1 MYNVASIQRYL
12 IGAGYFHWDI
22 DPELFSL
29 GPISI
34 RWYGLMFA
42 SSFLFGFLLLRR
54 IFRLEGR
61 PVKNLDKLLVYV
73 LIGTILGARL
83 GHCFFYNPSYFLS
96 NPIEILKVWKGGL
109 ASHGGGL
116 GALIAIFLYSRNHPH
131 ESYLWLLDRIAIVAG
146 LCGFFIRIGN
156 LFNSEIIGT
165 PTTLPWAFIFE
176 KVDNIPRHPVQLY
189 ESVTYGLIFI
199 LLLIIYTKQRRKI
212 KQGFLAGLFLLL
224 AFTARFFLEFV
235 KARQA
240 SYSSNLP
247 LSVGQLLSIPF
258 LLAGIVLIIYAHSK
272 TTVPDSVTEGRHQ
285 NYQNRPDDTGGWKQ
299 QRGQDT

>member
-1 MYNVASIQRYL
+1 MYDVASIQHYL
-12 IGAGYFHWDI
+12 TSAEYFHWDI

-34 RWYGLMFA
+34 RWYGLAFA
-42 SSFLFGFLLLRR
+42 SSFFFGFLLLRR

-116 GALIAIFLYSRNHPH
+116 GALIAIFLYSRNKPQ
-131 ESYLWLLDRIAIVAG
+131 EPYLWLLDRIAIVAG
-146 LCGFFIRIGN
+146 LAGFFIRIGN

-189 ESVTYGLIFI
+189 ESVTYGLIFV
-199 LLLIIYTKQRRKI
+199 LLLTIYKKTKCRTR
-212 KQGFLAGLFLLL
+212 QGLIAGLFLLL
-224 AFTARFFLEFV
+224 VFTARFFLEFV
-235 KARQA
+235 KARQT
-240 SYSSNLP
+240 SYSAGLP

-272 TTVPDSVTEGRHQ
+272 ATVPDSVTEL
-285 NYQNRPDDTGGWKQ
+285 
-299 QRGQDT
+299 

>member
-1 MYNVASIQRYL
+1 MCGVDSIQHYL
-12 IGAGYFHWDI
+12 IGAGYFHWNI

-29 GPISI
+29 GPVKI
-34 RWYGLMFA
+34 RWYGLAFA
-42 SSFLFGFLLLRR
+42 SSFIFGFLLMRR

-61 PVKNLDKLLVYV
+61 PVKNLEKLLVYV

-116 GALIAIFLYSRNHPH
+116 GVLITIFLYSRNNPQ
-131 ESYLWLLDRIAIVAG
+131 EPYLWLLDRIAIVAG
-146 LCGFFIRIGN
+146 LAGFFIRIGN
-156 LFNSEIIGT
+156 LFNSEIIGA
-165 PTTLPWAFIFE
+165 PTTLPWALIFD

-189 ESVTYGLIFI
+189 ESVTYGLIFVV
-199 LLLIIYTKQRRKI
+199 LLTIYKKQRHKV
-212 KQGFLAGLFLLL
+212 KQGFLTGLFLFLV
-224 AFTARFFLEFV
+224 FTARFFLEFV

-258 LLAGIVLIIYAHSK
+258 LLTGIVLIIYAHSK
-272 TTVPDSVTEGRHQ
+272 ATVPDSVTEL
-285 NYQNRPDDTGGWKQ
+285 
-299 QRGQDT
+299 

>member
-1 MYNVASIQRYL
+1 MYNVDSIQHYL

-54 IFRLEGR
+54 IFRLEDR
-61 PVKNLDKLLVYV
+61 PVKNLDKLLVYM

-83 GHCFFYNPSYFLS
+83 GHCFFYNPSYFLG

-116 GALIAIFLYSRNHPH
+116 GVLITIFLYSRNNPQ
-131 ESYLWLLDRIAIVAG
+131 EPYLWLLDRISIAG
-146 LCGFFIRIGN
+146 GLASFFIRIGN

-165 PTTLPWAFIFE
+165 PTTLPWAFIFK

-189 ESVTYGLIFI
+189 ESVTYGLIFVV
-199 LLLIIYTKQRRKI
+199 LLTIYTKQRHKV

-224 AFTARFFLEFV
+224 VFTTRFFLEFV

-258 LLAGIVLIIYAHSK
+258 LLAGIILIIRAY
-272 TTVPDSVTEGRHQ
+272 R
-285 NYQNRPDDTGGWKQ
+285 KQ
-299 QRGQDT
+299 LSQ

>member
-1 MYNVASIQRYL
+1 MWDVDIIQHYL
-12 IGAGYFHWDI
+12 IGAGYFHWNI

-29 GPISI
+29 GPVKI
-34 RWYGLMFA
+34 RWYGLAFA
-42 SSFLFGFLLLRR
+42 SSFIFGFLLMRR

-61 PVKNLDKLLVYV
+61 PVKNLEKLLVYV

-116 GALIAIFLYSRNHPH
+116 GVLITIFLYSRNNPQ
-131 ESYLWLLDRIAIVAG
+131 EPYLWLLDRIAIVAG
-146 LCGFFIRIGN
+146 LAGFFIRIGN
-156 LFNSEIIGT
+156 LFNSEIIGA
-165 PTTLPWAFIFE
+165 PTTLPWAFIFA

-189 ESVTYGLIFI
+189 ESVTYGLIFVV
-199 LLLIIYTKQRRKI
+199 LLSIYKMKRHKV
-212 KQGFLAGLFLLL
+212 KQGLTTGLFLLL
-224 AFTARFFLEFV
+224 VFTARFFLEFV

-240 SYSSNLP
+240 AYSSNLP

-258 LLAGIVLIIYAHSK
+258 LLAGIVLIIYSHSK
-272 TTVPDSVTEGRHQ
+272 TTVPDSVPEL
-285 NYQNRPDDTGGWKQ
+285 
-299 QRGQDT
+299 

>member
-1 MYNVASIQRYL
+1 MYDVASIQHYL
-12 IGAGYFHWDI
+12 TSAEYFHWDI

-34 RWYGLMFA
+34 RWYGLAFA
-42 SSFLFGFLLLRR
+42 SSFIFGFLLMRR

-61 PVKNLDKLLVYV
+61 PVKNLEKLLVYA

-83 GHCFFYNPSYFLS
+83 GHSFFYNPSYFLS

-109 ASHGGGL
+109 ASHGGGI
-116 GALIAIFLYSRNHPH
+116 GALIAIFLYSRNKPQ
-131 ESYLWLLDRIAIVAG
+131 ESYLWLLDRIAIAG
-146 LCGFFIRIGN
+146 GLVGFLIRIGN

-189 ESVTYGLIFI
+189 ESITYGFIFI
-199 LLLIIYTKQRRKI
+199 VLLTIYKKQRHKV
-212 KQGFLAGLFLLL
+212 KQGFLTGLFLLL
-224 AFTARFFLEFV
+224 VFTARFFLEFV

-240 SYSSNLP
+240 SYSSKLP
-247 LSVGQLLSIPF
+247 LSVGQLLSVPF

-272 TTVPDSVTEGRHQ
+272 ATVPDSVTEGRHQ

-299 QRGQDT
+299 RRGQDT

>member
-1 MYNVASIQRYL
+1 MYDVDSIQYYL
-12 IGAGYFHWDI
+12 TSAKYFHWNI

-29 GPISI
+29 GPVKI
-34 RWYGLMFA
+34 RWYGLAFA
-42 SSFLFGFLLLRR
+42 SSFIFGFLLLRR

-61 PVKNLDKLLVYV
+61 PVKNLEKLLVYA

-116 GALIAIFLYSRNHPH
+116 GVLITIFLYSRNKP
-131 ESYLWLLDRIAIVAG
+131 EEPYLWLLDRIAIVTG

-156 LFNSEIIGT
+156 LFNSEIIGA

-189 ESVTYGLIFI
+189 ESVTYGLIFVV
-199 LLLIIYTKQRRKI
+199 LLTIYKMKRHKV
-212 KQGFLAGLFLLL
+212 KPGFLTGLFLLL
-224 AFTARFFLEFV
+224 VFTARFFLEFV

-240 SYSSNLP
+240 SYGSDLP

-258 LLAGIVLIIYAHSK
+258 LLAGIVLIIYSHSK
-272 TTVPDSVTEGRHQ
+272 TTNKNSVTEGCIS
-285 NYQNRPDDTGGWKQ
+285 
-299 QRGQDT
+299 

>member
-1 MYNVASIQRYL
+1 MYNVASIQHYL
-12 IGAGYFHWDI
+12 TSAEYFHWDI

-34 RWYGLMFA
+34 RWYGLAFA
-42 SSFLFGFLLLRR
+42 SSFIFGFLLLRR

-61 PVKNLDKLLVYV
+61 PVKNLEKLLVYV

-109 ASHGGGL
+109 ASHGGGI
-116 GALIAIFLYSRNHPH
+116 GALIAIFLYSRNNPQ
-131 ESYLWLLDRIAIVAG
+131 STGRLTAKPYLWLLDRIAIVAG
-146 LCGFFIRIGN
+146 LAGFFIRIGN

-199 LLLIIYTKQRRKI
+199 LLLTIYKKQRHKV
-212 KQGFLAGLFLLL
+212 KQGFLTGLFLFLV
-224 AFTARFFLEFV
+224 FTARFFLEFV

-272 TTVPDSVTEGRHQ
+272 ATVPDSVTEGRHQ
-285 NYQNRPDDTGGWKQ
+285 NYQNRPDDTG
-299 QRGQDT
+299 

>member
-1 MYNVASIQRYL
+1 MDSIQYYL
-12 IGAGYFHWDI
+12 TGAKYFHWDI
-22 DPELFSL
+22 DPELFSI
-29 GPISI
+29 GPVKI
-34 RWYGLMFA
+34 RWYGLAFA

-83 GHCFFYNPSYFLS
+83 GHCFFYNPSYFLGNS
-96 NPIEILKVWKGGL
+96 IEILKVWKGGL
-109 ASHGGGL
+109 ASHGGGI
-116 GALIAIFLYSRNHPH
+116 GALIAIFLYSRNNPH

-189 ESVTYGLIFI
+189 ESVTYGLIFVV
-199 LLLIIYTKQRRKI
+199 LLTIYKKQRHKV
-212 KQGFLAGLFLLL
+212 KQGFLTGLFLFLV
-224 AFTARFFLEFV
+224 FTARFFLEFV

-258 LLAGIVLIIYAHSK
+258 LLAGIILIIHSYRK
-272 TTVPDSVTEGRHQ
+272 QLSQQVDG
-285 NYQNRPDDTGGWKQ
+285 NRGVARILQ
-299 QRGQDT
+299 

>member
-1 MYNVASIQRYL
+1 MWDVGIIQHYL
-12 IGAGYFHWDI
+12 IGAGYFHWNI

-29 GPISI
+29 GPVKI
-34 RWYGLMFA
+34 RWYGLAFA
-42 SSFLFGFLLLRR
+42 SSFIFGFLLMRR

-61 PVKNLDKLLVYV
+61 PVKNLEKLLVYV

-116 GALIAIFLYSRNHPH
+116 GVLITIFLYSRNNPQ
-131 ESYLWLLDRIAIVAG
+131 EPYLWLLDRIAIVAG
-146 LCGFFIRIGN
+146 LAGFFIRIGN
-156 LFNSEIIGT
+156 LFNSEIIGA

-189 ESVTYGLIFI
+189 ESVTYGLIFV
-199 LLLIIYTKQRRKI
+199 LLLTIYKKQRCKV
-212 KQGFLAGLFLLL
+212 KQGVIAGLFLLL
-224 AFTARFFLEFV
+224 VFTARFFLEFV

-240 SYSSNLP
+240 SYNSNLP

-272 TTVPDSVTEGRHQ
+272 ATVPDSVTEL
-285 NYQNRPDDTGGWKQ
+285 
-299 QRGQDT
+299 

>member
-1 MYNVASIQRYL
+1 MYDLDSIQYYL
-12 IGAGYFHWDI
+12 TSAKYFHWNI
-22 DPELFSL
+22 DPEFFSL
-29 GPISI
+29 GPVKI
-34 RWYGLMFA
+34 RWYGLAFA

-61 PVKNLDKLLVYV
+61 PVKNLEKLLVYV

-83 GHCFFYNPSYFLS
+83 GHCFFYNPSYFLG

-116 GALIAIFLYSRNHPH
+116 GALIAIFLYSRNKPQSTGRLPWAQVTA
-131 ESYLWLLDRIAIVAG
+131 EPYLWLLDRIAIDAA

-189 ESVTYGLIFI
+189 ESVTYGLIFVV
-199 LLLIIYTKQRRKI
+199 LLTIYTKQRHKV
-212 KQGFLAGLFLLL
+212 KQGFLTGLFLLL
-224 AFTARFFLEFV
+224 VFTARFFLEFV

-247 LSVGQLLSIPF
+247 FSVGQLLSIPF
-258 LLAGIVLIIYAHSK
+258 LLAGIVLITHSYRK
-272 TTVPDSVTEGRHQ
+272 QLSHL
-285 NYQNRPDDTGGWKQ
+285 GGACNNEP
-299 QRGQDT
+299 G

>member
-1 MYNVASIQRYL
+1 MYNVDSIQHYL

-29 GPISI
+29 GPIRI
-34 RWYGLMFA
+34 RWYGLAFA
-42 SSFLFGFLLLRR
+42 SSFIFGFLLMRR

-83 GHCFFYNPSYFLS
+83 AHCFFYNPFYFWG

-116 GALIAIFLYSRNHPH
+116 GVLIAIFLYSRNKPQ
-131 ESYLWLLDRIAIVAG
+131 EPYLWLLDRIAIAG
-146 LCGFFIRIGN
+146 GLVGFFIRIGN

-189 ESVTYGLIFI
+189 ESITYGFIFI
-199 LLLIIYTKQRRKI
+199 VLLTIYKKQRHKV
-212 KQGFLAGLFLLL
+212 KQGFLTGLFLLL
-224 AFTARFFLEFV
+224 GFTARFFLEFV

-240 SYSSNLP
+240 SYSSKLP

-272 TTVPDSVTEGRHQ
+272 ATVPDSVTEGRHQ

-299 QRGQDT
+299 RRGQDT

>member
-1 MYNVASIQRYL
+1 MDSIQHYL
-12 IGAGYFHWDI
+12 TSAKYFHWDI

-42 SSFLFGFLLLRR
+42 SSFLFGFLLMRR
-54 IFRLEGR
+54 IFHLEGR

-83 GHCFFYNPSYFLS
+83 GHCFFYNPSYFLG

-116 GALIAIFLYSRNHPH
+116 GALIAIFLYSRNKPQ
-131 ESYLWLLDRIAIVAG
+131 EPYLWLLDRIAIAG
-146 LCGFFIRIGN
+146 GIVGFFIRIGN

-165 PTTLPWAFIFE
+165 PTTLPWAFIFD

-189 ESVTYGLIFI
+189 ESVTYGLIFVV
-199 LLLIIYTKQRRKI
+199 LLTIYEKQRHKV
-212 KQGFLAGLFLLL
+212 KQGFLTGLFLFLL
-224 AFTARFFLEFV
+224 FTARFFLEFV

-258 LLAGIVLIIYAHSK
+258 LLAGIAMIIRACTS
-272 TTVPDSVTEGRHQ
+272 TVTATDSMDET
-285 NYQNRPDDTGGWKQ
+285 
-299 QRGQDT
+299 

>member
-1 MYNVASIQRYL
+1 VDSIQHYL
-12 IGAGYFHWDI
+12 IGAGYFHWNI

-29 GPISI
+29 GPVKI
-34 RWYGLMFA
+34 RWYGLAFA
-42 SSFLFGFLLLRR
+42 SSFIFGFLLMRR

-61 PVKNLDKLLVYV
+61 PVKNLEKLLIYV

-109 ASHGGGL
+109 ASHGGGF
-116 GALIAIFLYSRNHPH
+116 GVLITILLYSRNKPQ
-131 ESYLWLLDRIAIVAG
+131 EPYLWLLDRIAIAG
-146 LCGFFIRIGN
+146 GLAGFFIRIGN
-156 LFNSEIIGT
+156 LFNSEIIGA

-189 ESVTYGLIFI
+189 ESVTYGLIFV
-199 LLLIIYTKQRRKI
+199 LLLTIYKKQRYKV
-212 KQGFLAGLFLLL
+212 KQGVIAGLFLLL
-224 AFTARFFLEFV
+224 VFTARFFLEFV

-272 TTVPDSVTEGRHQ
+272 ATVPDSVTEGRHQ
-285 NYQNRPDDTGGWKQ
+285 NYQNRPDDTGGRK
-299 QRGQDT
+299 

>member
-1 MYNVASIQRYL
+1 MYNVASIQHYL
-12 IGAGYFHWDI
+12 TSAEYFHWDI

-61 PVKNLDKLLVYV
+61 HVKNLDKLLVYV

-116 GALIAIFLYSRNHPH
+116 GALIAIFLYSRNKPQ
-131 ESYLWLLDRIAIVAG
+131 EPYLWLLDRIAIVAG
-146 LCGFFIRIGN
+146 LAGFFIRIGN

-189 ESVTYGLIFI
+189 ESVTYGLIFV
-199 LLLIIYTKQRRKI
+199 LLLTIYRKQRHKV
-212 KQGFLAGLFLLL
+212 KQGFLTGLFLLL

-258 LLAGIVLIIYAHSK
+258 LLAGIVLIIRAY
-272 TTVPDSVTEGRHQ
+272 R
-285 NYQNRPDDTGGWKQ
+285 KQ
-299 QRGQDT
+299 LSQ

>member
-1 MYNVASIQRYL
+1 MYNVDSIQHYL

-29 GPISI
+29 GPIRI
-34 RWYGLMFA
+34 RWYGLAFA
-42 SSFLFGFLLLRR
+42 SSFIFGFLLMRR

-83 GHCFFYNPSYFLS
+83 AHCFFYNPFYFWG

-116 GALIAIFLYSRNHPH
+116 GVLIAIFLYSRNKAQEP
-131 ESYLWLLDRIAIVAG
+131 YLWLLDRIAIAG
-146 LCGFFIRIGN
+146 GLVGFFIRIGN

-189 ESVTYGLIFI
+189 ESITYGLIFI
-199 LLLIIYTKQRRKI
+199 VLLTIYKKQRHKV
-212 KQGFLAGLFLLL
+212 KQGFLTGLFLLL
-224 AFTARFFLEFV
+224 VFTARFFLEFV

-240 SYSSNLP
+240 SYSSKLP
-247 LSVGQLLSIPF
+247 LSVGQLLSVPF

-272 TTVPDSVTEGRHQ
+272 ATVPDSVTEGRHQ

-299 QRGQDT
+299 RRGQDT